1 MQLRG
6 GNMLIHFLHM
16 HFHIGMSSGHSRAG
30 VSKCVWASHMKQCS
44 VDLNCG
50 YPLTYN
56 KC

>member
-1 MQLRG
+1 
-6 GNMLIHFLHM
+6 MLIHFLHM

-56 KC
+56 VDKLW